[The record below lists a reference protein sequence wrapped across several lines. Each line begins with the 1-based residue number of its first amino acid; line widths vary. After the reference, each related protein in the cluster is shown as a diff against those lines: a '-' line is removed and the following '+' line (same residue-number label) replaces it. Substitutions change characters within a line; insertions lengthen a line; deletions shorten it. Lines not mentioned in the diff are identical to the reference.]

1 MTSQTITKDMVKS
14 IWSMSSTHPQYV
26 ELLQAWKDNMSTQ
39 GSKIITSRIQW
50 TEQVGKLPLIIL
62 GVKGDRIRYAAFGGS
77 DSIHY
82 CTTTEWNAHPQHLV
96 MIEAKT
102 NDEVSAW
109 RDAQLKV
116 ETAKVEKAAAGK
128 PKAQKEAA
136 PKGHVL
142 QGRQSTA
149 LISQHIKDIKV
160 VDYSSIVDEDC
171 FTGGVFINDEDHF
184 LG

>member
-1 MTSQTITKDMVKS
+1 MTSQAITKDMVKS
-14 IWSMSSTHPQYV
+14 IWSMSATHPQYAQ
-26 ELLQAWKDNMSTQ
+26 LLQAWKENMSTQ

-82 CTTTEWNAHPQHLV
+82 CTIGEWNAHPEELV
-96 MIEAKT
+96 MIDAKT

-116 ETAKVEKAAAGK
+116 EPAKVEKAAAGK
-128 PKAQKEAA
+128 PKAQKASGITL
-136 PKGHVL
+136 KG
-142 QGRQSTA
+142 RPNSKI
-149 LISQHIKDIKV
+149 ISQHVDDIKI
-160 VDYSSIVDEDC
+160 VDHSSIVDEDC
-171 FTGGVFINDEDHF
+171 FTSGVFINDEDQF
-184 LG
+184 IG

>member
-1 MTSQTITKDMVKS
+1 MTSQTNTKDMVKS
-14 IWSMSSTHPQYV
+14 IWSMSAAHPQYAQ
-26 ELLQAWKDNMSTQ
+26 LLQAWKENMSTQ

-82 CTTTEWNAHPQHLV
+82 CTVGEWNAHPEELV

-102 NDEVSAW
+102 NDEVAAW

-116 ETAKVEKAAAGK
+116 EPAKAEKAAAGK
-128 PKAQKEAA
+128 PKAQKAA
-136 PKGHVL
+136 VQTGHILKGRSNAKMISTHIDVL
-142 QGRQSTA
+142 
-149 LISQHIKDIKV
+149 KV
-160 VDYSSIVDEDC
+160 VDHSSIVDEEC
-171 FTGGVFINDEDHF
+171 FTSGVFINDEDQF
-184 LG
+184 IG